1 MSIRLVLD
9 ADAGDSVDRCLEEML
24 GLANRLNVP
33 VTISLNGVPAW
44 AQPGDSLD
52 FIRMRYHQMVAD
64 KAYFDG
70 AKADAVKR
78 ASERGRGADY

>member
-1 MSIRLVLD
+1 LVLD

-33 VTISLNGVPAW
+33 ATICLNGVQAW
-44 AQPGDSLD
+44 ARPGDSLD
-52 FIRMRYHQMVAD
+52 FIRKRYHQMVAD
-64 KAYFDG
+64 RARFDR
-70 AKADAVKR
+70 AAADAMKR